1 MNTNHDYIRLIK
13 NLFKDQLRRKEIG
26 ILSEMTIIEDRMKEQ
41 WDESENAFVDPAVGE
56 HMWNQI
62 LKKYKKGPKQNL
74 FLKLRPLAAACIAL
88 LIIAG
93 SYILYQYTNYI
104 DHSEKIEYIEI
115 AASESMDA
123 TEELYT
129 IC

>member
-62 LKKYKKGPKQNL
+62 LKKYKKGPETKS
-74 FLKLRPLAAACIAL
+74 FLKTTTTSSCLHSFINYSWL
-88 LIIAG
+88 LHFI
-93 SYILYQYTNYI
+93 SVYQL
-104 DHSEKIEYIEI
+104 H
-115 AASESMDA
+115 
-123 TEELYT
+123 
-129 IC
+129 